1 MQKIRYWCQDETR
14 VGLKTIEGR
23 KITLKG
29 VKPVGQVEWQR
40 LAYYIYGLVEPQTG
54 ASFFYEFSHLDSECF
69 EIFLRQFSQAN
80 PQDLHIV
87 QLDNGAFHKAKTLEI
102 PNNIILLFQPARSPE
117 LNPIERVW
125 LHLKS
130 FLKWGCF
137 ITLEELRVKVRKILN
152 SFTDKVIASL
162 TGWEY
167 IIHALSVAG
176 I

>member
-1 MQKIRYWCQDETR
+1 M
-14 VGLKTIEGR
+14 
-23 KITLKG
+23 
-29 VKPVGQVEWQR
+29 
-40 LAYYIYGLVEPQTG
+40 
-54 ASFFYEFSHLDSECF
+54 
-69 EIFLRQFSQAN
+69 RQFSQAN

-87 QLDNGAFHKAKTLEI
+87 QLDDGAFHKAKTLEI